1 MTDFGG
7 KTSIFSHPVYL
18 FLREFSLQDF
28 RGGSA
33 HFLHD
38 LDHNAVIS
46 AAGALSTIS
55 GVLFGFVL
63 ASVTMLSSFDSS
75 KGIVGALKSN
85 GVLKGIIEGLFD
97 TGTTL
102 ITACLL
108 AMISMFAPV
117 VSNLP
122 LDYYAL
128 LLAGAYLIISMIT
141 FFFNWKSLSKIISY
155 I

>member
-1 MTDFGG
+1 MMGPRTLFTI
-7 KTSIFSHPVYL
+7 KTVIAVAMSIV
-18 FLREFSLQDF
+18 
-28 RGGSA
+28 GA
-33 HFLHD
+33 KVLHD

-63 ASVTMLSSFDSS
+63 ASVTILSSFDSS
-75 KGIVGALKSN
+75 KGLVGALKRN
-85 GVLKGIIEGLFD
+85 GVLKGLVEGLFG

-102 ITACLL
+102 IAACLS

-117 VSNLP
+117 VSNLA

-128 LLAGAYLIISMIT
+128 LLAGAYLIISMIS
-141 FFFNWKSLSKIISY
+141 FFYNWKSLSKIIGY

>member
-1 MTDFGG
+1 MSPR
-7 KTSIFSHPVYL
+7 KL
-18 FLREFSLQDF
+18 FAAKSLF
-28 RGGSA
+28 ALVMAIAGAR
-33 HFLHD
+33 FLHD

-85 GVLKGIIEGLFD
+85 GVLKGIIEGLFE

-102 ITACLL
+102 IAACLS
-108 AMISMFAPV
+108 AMISMFAPA
-117 VSNLP
+117 VSNL
-122 LDYYAL
+122 AL
-128 LLAGAYLIISMIT
+128 GKVRTS
-141 FFFNWKSLSKIISY
+141 S
-155 I
+155 

>member
-1 MTDFGG
+1 M
-7 KTSIFSHPVYL
+7 FSHPVYL

>member
-1 MTDFGG
+1 MGPRTLFTFKSVIAVAMSIVGG
-7 KTSIFSHPVYL
+7 KV
-18 FLREFSLQDF
+18 
-28 RGGSA
+28 
-33 HFLHD
+33 LHD

-63 ASVTMLSSFDSS
+63 ASVTILSSFDSS
-75 KGIVGALKSN
+75 KGLVGALKRN
-85 GVLKGIIEGLFD
+85 GVLKGLVEGLFG

-102 ITACLL
+102 IAACLS

-117 VSNLP
+117 VSNLA

-128 LLAGAYLIISMIT
+128 LLAGAYLIISMIS
-141 FFFNWKSLSKIISY
+141 FFYNWKSLSKIIGY

>member
-1 MTDFGG
+1 MSPRT
-7 KTSIFSHPVYL
+7 L
-18 FLREFSLQDF
+18 FATKSLF
-28 RGGSA
+28 ALGMAIAGA
-33 HFLHD
+33 KVLHD

-75 KGIVGALKSN
+75 KGIIGALKSN
-85 GVLKGIIEGLFD
+85 GVLKGIIEGLFE

-102 ITACLL
+102 IAACLS

-117 VSNLP
+117 VSNLA

-128 LLAGAYLIISMIT
+128 LFAGGYLVISMIT

>member
-1 MTDFGG
+1 
-7 KTSIFSHPVYL
+7 
-18 FLREFSLQDF
+18 
-28 RGGSA
+28 
-33 HFLHD
+33 
-38 LDHNAVIS
+38 
-46 AAGALSTIS
+46 
-55 GVLFGFVL
+55 
-63 ASVTMLSSFDSS
+63 MLSSFDSS

>member
-1 MTDFGG
+1 MSSR
-7 KTSIFSHPVYL
+7 KL
-18 FLREFSLQDF
+18 FAAKSLF
-28 RGGSA
+28 ALAMAIAGA

-85 GVLKGIIEGLFD
+85 GEPPHDG
-97 TGTTL
+97 
-102 ITACLL
+102 
-108 AMISMFAPV
+108 
-117 VSNLP
+117 
-122 LDYYAL
+122 
-128 LLAGAYLIISMIT
+128 
-141 FFFNWKSLSKIISY
+141 WKSCCYAPRTMIGNG
-155 I
+155 

>member
-1 MTDFGG
+1 MSSR
-7 KTSIFSHPVYL
+7 KL
-18 FLREFSLQDF
+18 FAAKSLF
-28 RGGSA
+28 ALAMAIAGA

-75 KGIVGALKSN
+75 KGIIGALKSN

>member
-1 MTDFGG
+1 MGART
-7 KTSIFSHPVYL
+7 L
-18 FLREFSLQDF
+18 FAIKSLF
-28 RGGSA
+28 ALAMAIVGAR
-33 HFLHD
+33 FLHD

-63 ASVTMLSSFDSS
+63 ASVTILSSFDSS
-75 KGIVGALKSN
+75 KGIIGALKSN
-85 GVLKGIIEGLFD
+85 GVLKGIIEGLFG

-102 ITACLL
+102 IAACLS

-117 VSNLP
+117 VSNLA

-128 LLAGAYLIISMIT
+128 LLAGAYLIISMVS
-141 FFFNWKSLSKIISY
+141 FFFNWQSLSKIIGY

>member
-1 MTDFGG
+1 MSPRT
-7 KTSIFSHPVYL
+7 L
-18 FLREFSLQDF
+18 FATKSLF
-28 RGGSA
+28 ALLMAIAGAR
-33 HFLHD
+33 FLHD

-85 GVLKGIIEGLFD
+85 GVLKGIIEGLFE

-102 ITACLL
+102 IAACLS

-117 VSNLP
+117 INNLA

-141 FFFNWKSLSKIISY
+141 FFFNWKSLSKIIGY